1 MRVEEWT
8 TVLVGEL
15 MITINI
21 HDRIKSM
28 PIYILFCFPKVSLS
42 SSHARIHVVLL
53 SQGLIVLFTSHCSKG
68 PSDYLLNLS
77 NLLLL
82 FLIAVK
88 CIQLI
93 CMIFNLYALFNIVNC
108 QRYKKKYISSQETKK
123 GKLCFSLLFFFFFWV
138 TL

>member
-108 QRYKKKYISSQETKK
+108 QRYKKKSIFLLKK
-123 GKLCFSLLFFFFFWV
+123 PKKESFVFPFYFSFFFG
-138 TL
+138 